1 MIGWKVLRVCP
12 DIGDTIVTNISGLF
26 KNEFF
31 YVKIIPK
38 MNRIE

>member
-31 YVKIIPK
+31 LCENYTK
-38 MNRIE
+38 NE